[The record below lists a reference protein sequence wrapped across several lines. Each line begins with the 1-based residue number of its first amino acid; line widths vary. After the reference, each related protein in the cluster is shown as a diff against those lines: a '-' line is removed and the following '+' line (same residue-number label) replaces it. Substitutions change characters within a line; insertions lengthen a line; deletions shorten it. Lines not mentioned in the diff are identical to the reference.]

1 MTHDARKSPP
11 PVKGRG
17 AISNPHVR
25 FESAQRVAE
34 DDGWNGPAIDIG
46 VEPDIKPVKTEV
58 LIDAS
63 KSAISY
69 NRSPDLPFDRSVN
82 PYRGCEHGC
91 IYCYA
96 RPSHAYLGFSP
107 GLDFETRLLVKPN
120 VHELLAREVD
130 DPQYRCQPMALGTN
144 TDPYQPLERHHELT
158 RRILEVLSARNHPV
172 TVTTKST
179 LVERDLDLLGEMASR
194 RLACVAISLP
204 TIDDDLSRR
213 LEPRAAAPRRR
224 LKTIRRLSD
233 AGVPVS
239 VFVAPVIPAL
249 SDAELEGVLEAA
261 RDSGAVAANYILL
274 RLPGE
279 VLALFDEWLSVHY
292 PLKRDHVLSMV
303 RQHREGELN
312 DARFGH
318 RMRGAGLFSRLLSD
332 RFRRACDRL
341 GLSPSLPP
349 LDVSSYQSG
358 GARDGPQLSLF

>member
-1 MTHDARKSPP
+1 MTHDARRSPP

-34 DDGWNGPAIDIG
+34 DDGWSAPG
-46 VEPDIKPVKTEV
+46 VKDEFDADVKPVRTEV
-58 LIDAS
+58 LIDS
-63 KSAISY
+63 SRSAISY

-107 GLDFETRLLVKPN
+107 GLDFETRLLMKPN

-130 DPQYRCQPMALGTN
+130 HPDYRCQPMALGTN
-144 TDPYQPLERHHELT
+144 TDPYQPLERHHQLT
-158 RRILEVLSARNHPV
+158 RRVLEVLSARNHPV

-179 LVERDLDLLGEMASR
+179 LVERDLDLLAEMASR

-204 TIDDDLSRR
+204 TIDDDLSRK
-213 LEPRAAAPRRR
+213 LEPRAAAPGRR
-224 LKTIRRLSD
+224 LKTVQRLSD

-239 VFVAPVIPAL
+239 VFVAPVIPVL
-249 SDAELEGVLEAA
+249 SDTGLEDVLEAA
-261 RDSGAVAANYILL
+261 REGGAVAANYILL

-279 VLALFDEWLSVHY
+279 VVTLFDEWLSVHY

-312 DARFGH
+312 DVRFGH
-318 RMRGAGLFSRLLSD
+318 RMRGAGLFSQLLSD
-332 RFRRACDRL
+332 RFQRACARL
-341 GLSPSLPP
+341 GLSRSLPSL
-349 LDVSSYQSG
+349 DITSYRGGGASG
-358 GARDGPQLSLF
+358 GAQLSLF